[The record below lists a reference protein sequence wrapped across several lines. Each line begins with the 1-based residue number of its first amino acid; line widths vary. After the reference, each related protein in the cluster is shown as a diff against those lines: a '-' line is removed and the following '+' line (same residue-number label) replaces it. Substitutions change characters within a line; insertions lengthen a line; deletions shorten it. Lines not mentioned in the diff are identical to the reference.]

1 MKLSVKK
8 KMALLWCLS
17 VVSGSAALTGLT
29 FLAITD
35 DPDGLL
41 RLAQTYETIHKEYFR
56 TVSDRELLAGA
67 ARGMVDALGDPYSQ
81 LLTGPAY
88 DSLMEQTRGEYG
100 GIGVVIGAGGDG
112 RLYILSVFPGSAAE
126 SAGLRSGDEILA
138 VDGCEAAAMDLEE
151 AAEAIR
157 GEAGS
162 RVVIEFLRDGVQ
174 SKVEAVRSD
183 VSLPTVESAMAAE
196 GIGYIHIYSFASHTA
211 DEFRTQYEGLA
222 AQGMKTLILDL
233 RMNPGG
239 LIDSVVAVADQIL
252 SAGPVVSYQEKGGAV
267 QEFSVTGQAHPLP
280 LVVLIDGNSASASE
294 ILAGAVQD
302 RKEGIL
308 IGERS
313 FGKGTV
319 QVIHPMEDKEALKL
333 SVAQYL
339 TAAGRRI
346 DKIGIQP
353 DVAVIQT
360 GRIFDP
366 ASDNVLQAA
375 IETARSMERSDS

>member
-1 MKLSVKK
+1 
-8 KMALLWCLS
+8 
-17 VVSGSAALTGLT
+17 
-29 FLAITD
+29 
-35 DPDGLL
+35 
-41 RLAQTYETIHKEYFR
+41 
-56 TVSDRELLAGA
+56 
-67 ARGMVDALGDPYSQ
+67 
-81 LLTGPAY
+81 
-88 DSLMEQTRGEYG
+88 
-100 GIGVVIGAGGDG
+100 
-112 RLYILSVFPGSAAE
+112 
-126 SAGLRSGDEILA
+126 
-138 VDGCEAAAMDLEE
+138 MDLEE

-162 RVVIEFLRDGVQ
+162 RVVIEYLRNGVQ
-174 SKVEAVRSD
+174 STVEAVRSD

-267 QEFSVTGQAHPLP
+267 QEFSVTGQAHPIP

>member
-17 VVSGSAALTGLT
+17 VVSGSTALTGLT
-29 FLAITD
+29 FLTLTD
-35 DPDGLL
+35 DPDGLV
-41 RLAQTYETIHKEYFR
+41 RLAQTYETIHREYFR

-67 ARGMVDALGDPYSQ
+67 ARGMVEALGDPYSQ
-81 LLTGPAY
+81 LLTGAAY
-88 DSLMEQTRGEYG
+88 DSLMEQTSGAYG
-100 GIGVVIGAGGDG
+100 GIGVVIGAGEDG
-112 RLYILSVFPGSAAE
+112 RIYVLSVFPGSAAE
-126 SAGLRSGDEILA
+126 GAGLRSGDEILQ
-138 VDGCEAAAMDLEE
+138 VDGHGAAAMDLEE

-157 GEAGS
+157 GPSGS
-162 RVVIEFLRDGVQ
+162 TVSIGWLRDGAEHTADV
-174 SKVEAVRSD
+174 VRSD
-183 VSLPTVESAMAAE
+183 VTLPTVESAMAAD
-196 GIGYIHIYSFASHTA
+196 GVGYIHIYSFASHTA
-211 DEFRTQYEGLA
+211 DEFRTQHDALA
-222 AQGMKTLILDL
+222 AQGMKVLILDL

-239 LIDSVVAVADQIL
+239 LIDSVVAVANQIL

-267 QEFSVTGQAHPLP
+267 QEFSVTGQSDPLP

-302 RKEGIL
+302 RKEGVL

-319 QVIHPMEDKEALKL
+319 QVIHPMEEKEALKL

-353 DVAVIQT
+353 DIAVIQT

-366 ASDNVLQAA
+366 SSDNVLQAA
-375 IETARSMERSDS
+375 VETARSMARSDS